1 MENQEH
7 KHVRRKR
14 YKGTHPKSFQEKY
27 KEQQPE
33 LYADDIAKILEQGRT
48 PAGMHRPICV
58 NEIMDILKIAPGQIG
73 LDATLG
79 YGGHSLEILKQ
90 LNHTGKLYATDVDP
104 FELPKTKTRLTDL
117 GYGEDELVV
126 KKMNFAGIDQIVM
139 ESGPLNFVLADLG
152 VSSMQID
159 NPERGFSFKI
169 DGDINPDT
177 E

>member
-79 YGGHSLEILKQ
+79 YGGHSLEILKRLQ
-90 LNHTGKLYATDVDP
+90 PDGRLYAIDVDP
-104 FELPKTKTRLTDL
+104 LELSRTKDRLGAL
-117 GYGEDELVV
+117 GFGAEVLLI
-126 KKMNFAGIDQIVM
+126 KKLNFSQIDQIVS
-139 ESGPLNFVLADLG
+139 EAGLLQFVLADLG

-159 NPERGFSFKI
+159 NPERGFSFLA
-169 DGDINPDT
+169 G
-177 E
+177 